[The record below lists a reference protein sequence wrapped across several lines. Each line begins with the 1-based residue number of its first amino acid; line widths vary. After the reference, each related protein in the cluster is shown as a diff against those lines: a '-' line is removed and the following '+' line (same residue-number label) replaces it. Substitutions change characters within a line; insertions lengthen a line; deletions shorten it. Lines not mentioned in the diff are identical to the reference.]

1 MRYLIFNV
9 TVLAALGYL
18 FMASPDQSFTSWIG
32 KAPQMFDAARTA
44 SRDSIPGDDPNATA
58 GRALLAAVE
67 PVVEQIL
74 SSSDGVVA
82 APVPA
87 ARFGEPATM
96 EDTKTVGVP
105 ADLTPDGGRPV
116 TLQDIESIIR
126 GLVDSRVAV
135 GDDQGARAGFA
146 NPDTPAGDETK
157 IVQPKPE
164 HRPAD
169 RQSTGLASGV
179 ATPDLSM
186 PTKVKSN
193 GAADIA
199 SGTMEIGDNGPAAP
213 IAASQDMSDEEIAAA
228 FALLQQSARP
238 EPAPSV
244 ATQQTEI
251 LAFGDRQANGDVA
264 KTTAVQA
271 ETFPQESPTFMS
283 PSQRADSLALMV
295 EELQLMYLERTGG

>member
-1 MRYLIFNV
+1 
-9 TVLAALGYL
+9 
-18 FMASPDQSFTSWIG
+18 
-32 KAPQMFDAARTA
+32 
-44 SRDSIPGDDPNATA
+44 
-58 GRALLAAVE
+58 
-67 PVVEQIL
+67 
-74 SSSDGVVA
+74 
-82 APVPA
+82 
-87 ARFGEPATM
+87 
-96 EDTKTVGVP
+96 
-105 ADLTPDGGRPV
+105 
-116 TLQDIESIIR
+116 
-126 GLVDSRVAV
+126 
-135 GDDQGARAGFA
+135 
-146 NPDTPAGDETK
+146 
-157 IVQPKPE
+157 
-164 HRPAD
+164 
-169 RQSTGLASGV
+169 
-179 ATPDLSM
+179 M

-264 KTTAVQA
+264 KTTAVTA